1 MNKNLEKF
9 LRKRKKAIKNPE
21 KYRKVYVNN
30 IEKLDF
36 YIKHGKTESGVPSNE
51 KLPFFNWEVLNTELL
66 IPCDYYEMDAQAS
79 FLDDNL
85 LDLGKLNICLS
96 YGYYMLTIQSYKF
109 KRFRYRFS
117 REPLRLV
124 SPTSVFQLSIAV
136 ILHNNEYACQIY
148 TLFQAGYMKHWV
160 NRSKS
165 HIGDF
170 IILLFDKVKGGN
182 TLKPIVDDF
191 AYQALLDN
199 WDSTDLTEV
208 TAFLNQLCDD
218 QVTQVASPPSK
229 MFFEFDNMNWQF
241 TPYAALMLL
250 TLRAQHGLENPDFE
264 HPGFGNLTS
273 LLLTQPVAPQKDDVL
288 EQLVA
293 KLHEQGF
300 GELPQHRESLGTVV
314 RS

>member
-1 MNKNLEKF
+1 MDKILEKF
-9 LRKRKKAIKNPE
+9 LRKRKLAIKNPE
-21 KYRKVYVNN
+21 KYRKVYINN
-30 IEKLDF
+30 TKELNF
-36 YIKHGKTESGVPSNE
+36 YIEQGETKRGIPSND
-51 KLPFFNWEVLNTELL
+51 KLPFFNWEVLNTELS
-66 IPCDYYEMDAQAS
+66 IPRNYYEMDAQAS
-79 FLDDNL
+79 FVDDNL
-85 LDLGKLNICLS
+85 LDLCKLSICLT
-96 YGYYMLTIQSYKF
+96 YGYHLLMIENYNL
-109 KRFRYRFS
+109 KRFTHRFS

-136 ILHNNEYACQIY
+136 ILHNNEYARQIY

-191 AYQALLDN
+191 AYQAILDN
-199 WDSTDLTEV
+199 WDSTDLTKV
-208 TAFLNQLCDD
+208 TAYLNQLCDD
-218 QVTQVASPPSK
+218 QVAQVASPPSK

-264 HPGFGNLTS
+264 HPGFGNVTS
-273 LLLTQPVAPQKDDVL
+273 LLLTQPVVPKKDDLL
-288 EQLVA
+288 EQLVV

-300 GELPQHRESLGTVV
+300 DEKALLA
-314 RS
+314 